1 MAKPKPKGWNS
12 MSKAKQDAWK
22 KANFDSST
30 KVTKAQ
36 LDKLRAEKTPE
47 KAIAKYK
54 NDPAMREALNRF
66 YGKSRV
72 GSVAPTTSTT
82 TRPAGGPGAKMPGR
96 PAGGPGAKIGGD
108 GRVKKTSQS
117 STGTGVGMG
126 NSRRPGNAGVGPN
139 KSKSPNVSATG
150 VALAGAAALAVIKG
164 RGGPGA
170 KPRRAI
176 TQGLKQIETGPKGKA
191 AQEVARAKAAA
202 AAKTKSGVK
211 SPNKHKMA
219 GAPKTNPRAE
229 ASKYAKK
236 ATARATAAKAGVSN
250 KMKAQGAK
258 IASSATSRYNSRG
271 KK

>member
-1 MAKPKPKGWNS
+1 MAKPKPKGWNA

-30 KVTKAQ
+30 KVTTAQ

-72 GSVAPTTSTT
+72 GSVTATTPPSS
-82 TRPAGGPGAKMPGR
+82 GPGSKMPGR
-96 PAGGPGAKIGGD
+96 PAGGPGAKTGGD
-108 GRVKKTSQS
+108 GRVKKTAQVNP
-117 STGTGVGMG
+117 GRG
-126 NSRRPGNAGVGPN
+126 NTRGPANAGVGPN

-150 VALAGAAALAVIKG
+150 VALAGAAALAVAKG

-170 KPRRAI
+170 KPNRAI
-176 TQGLKQIETGPKGKA
+176 TQGLKQIEAGPKGKA
-191 AQEVARAKAAA
+191 DMA
-202 AAKTKSGVK
+202 AAKQ
-211 SPNKHKMA
+211 MA
-219 GAPKTNPRAE
+219 AAKAKAK
-229 ASKYAKK
+229 ASKGKMTDRPSNSGRA
-236 ATARATAAKAGVSN
+236 ATATAGRHKAAKAGVKS
-250 KMKAQGAK
+250 KMKAQGAR
-258 IASSATSRYNSRG
+258 IASSAGSRYTSRG

>member
-1 MAKPKPKGWNS
+1 MAKPKPKGWNA

-30 KVTKAQ
+30 KVTEIQ

-54 NDPAMREALNRF
+54 NDPTMREALNRF
-66 YGKSRV
+66 YGKSKV
-72 GSVAPTTSTT
+72 GSVTTTTTTPTT
-82 TRPAGGPGAKMPGR
+82 TRGGPGAKMPGR

-139 KSKSPNVSATG
+139 KSKSPNVNATG

-211 SPNKHKMA
+211 SPNKHKMTDRPSNSGKA
-219 GAPKTNPRAE
+219 AMKTH
-229 ASKYAKK
+229 AKHK
-236 ATARATAAKAGVSN
+236 AVKTGVAN

-258 IASSATSRYNSRG
+258 IASSATSRYNTRG